1 MEARKGD
8 PFYIMSD
15 TKAKSPANRLD
26 HDMDDVDS
34 IPIVK
39 LTINDFDPGK
49 DIAHIA
55 CVVLFNCPQC

>member
-26 HDMDDVDS
+26 NDMDDVDS

-39 LTINDFDPGK
+39 LTIDDFDPGK
-49 DIAHIA
+49 DIAIA
-55 CVVLFNCPQC
+55 LHVCVL